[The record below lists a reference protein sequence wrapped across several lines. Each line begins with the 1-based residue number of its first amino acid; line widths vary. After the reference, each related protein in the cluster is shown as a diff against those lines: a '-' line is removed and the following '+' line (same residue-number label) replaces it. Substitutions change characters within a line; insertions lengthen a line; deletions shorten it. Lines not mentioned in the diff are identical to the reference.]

1 MKVDVWFEI
10 FDPISV
16 YLFTLVLEIVFNIIK
31 GNKDI
36 HVLDYFNYTLL
47 YTIYA
52 NDTTFFLKN
61 NQSVK
66 DLMEVF
72 DVFSI
77 YFGLT

>member
-16 YLFTLVLEIVFNIIK
+16 YLFTLVLEIVLNIIK